1 LVWSDQKIA
10 ELSREFVT
18 VADEV
23 YLLYPEDPGN
33 LARVANRPE
42 HLFFKKF
49 GEAMPKG
56 DWHHPGTKQGIY
68 MIGPDGEYLEGRFAA
83 GSEPADI
90 RARLERAL
98 ERWQVLQKQKRYAN
112 QPVPRV
118 ASTVPPGVADARHLL
133 VVYSRDLPRGA
144 GDRSGA
150 RFDPA
155 RHQDGGFLGY
165 LAWAWNENWLPL
177 ASLDG
182 LVAAGKEWQPV
193 PAELVATLARQ
204 ALVDNVRGQANAWSA
219 AAVRRAELRVRQTAV
234 RGGRA
239 TFAYAG
245 EFELVDGARSYRGT
259 WRGEASYDR
268 QQRRFVAFDLAAT
281 GARTGGQQFNRREQD
296 PGPAPLGIA
305 IGLHQPP
312 AERR

>member
-1 LVWSDQKIA
+1 M
-10 ELSREFVT
+10 SREFVT

-33 LARVANRPE
+33 LARVADRPE
-42 HLFFKKF
+42 HRFFKKF

-98 ERWQVLQKQKRYAN
+98 ERWRVLQKEKRYAN
-112 QPVPRV
+112 RPVPRV
-118 ASTVPPGVADARHLL
+118 VSAVPPEFASAAHLL
-133 VVYSRDLPRGA
+133 VVHSRDLPRGS

-165 LAWAWNENWLPL
+165 LAWAWNENWVPL

-182 LVAAGKEWQPV
+182 LVAAGKDWQPV

-219 AAVRRAELRVRQTAV
+219 AAVRRAELRVKPAASRGRTAV
-234 RGGRA
+234 FVYDGA
-239 TFAYAG
+239 
-245 EFELVDGARSYRGT
+245 FELVDGARSFRGT
-259 WRGEASYDR
+259 FRGEASYDR
-268 QQRRFVAFDLAAT
+268 QQRRFLAFDLVAT
-281 GARTGGQQFNRREQD
+281 GDRTGGQQFNRREQD
-296 PGPAPLGIA
+296 RGPAPLGIA
-305 IGLHQPP
+305 IGLYQAP